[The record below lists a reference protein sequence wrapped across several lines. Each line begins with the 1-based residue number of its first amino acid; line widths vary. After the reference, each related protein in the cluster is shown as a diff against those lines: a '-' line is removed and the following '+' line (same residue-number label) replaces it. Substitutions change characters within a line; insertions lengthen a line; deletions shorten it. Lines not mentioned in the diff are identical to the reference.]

1 MPAFVWPSRASWR
14 NTSAVLVAPS
24 ASKSPTTRMREPR
37 STCPA
42 SNSVAGPMPS
52 SVETGNRARSSS
64 DRSGWQTPRDAYT
77 RRSTGWRP
85 AGSAAIAPSGLR
97 RSCGGWGRGR
107 SRILIA
113 GHHSGGPRPGL
124 AILYGNEMQFTR
136 ENADEANAILSCTD
150 REVRLPGRSIAG
162 SVIVTRDAVIEDWRP
177 PEVEALAIADFAAL
191 LSLRPEVVLLGTGER
206 QRLPGPALYAE
217 FAERGIGLEVMDN
230 GAACRTYNLLLGEFR
245 DVAVALI
252 L

>member
-1 MPAFVWPSRASWR
+1 
-14 NTSAVLVAPS
+14 
-24 ASKSPTTRMREPR
+24 
-37 STCPA
+37 
-42 SNSVAGPMPS
+42 
-52 SVETGNRARSSS
+52 
-64 DRSGWQTPRDAYT
+64 
-77 RRSTGWRP
+77 
-85 AGSAAIAPSGLR
+85 
-97 RSCGGWGRGR
+97 
-107 SRILIA
+107 
-113 GHHSGGPRPGL
+113 
-124 AILYGNEMQFTR
+124 MQFTR